1 MTASFQWDF
10 EDLQT
15 RLFAIKKISH
25 VCLDNVHPALTFQQN
40 DGNGLQAIMVKWKN
54 KNSMETLMIVLKKLK
69 QKAVIF
75 KNTFINTIMCF

>member
-1 MTASFQWDF
+1 M
-10 EDLQT
+10 
-15 RLFAIKKISH
+15 
-25 VCLDNVHPALTFQQN
+25 DNVHPALTFQQN

-75 KNTFINTIMCF
+75 RTYFHQYNHVLLKKKLKVLLMTKKNL